1 MNLKKYLYIY
11 YIMTNNLDIKN
22 ISKETIAQNVKDNTK
37 EKEIKKSPNNFL
49 TIGRF
54 QIYTTEIEKT
64 I

>member
-1 MNLKKYLYIY
+1 MS
-11 YIMTNNLDIKN
+11 NNLDVKHIA
-22 ISKETIAQNVKDNTK
+22 KETIAQNVKDNTK

-54 QIYTTEIEKT
+54 QIYTTEIEKK